1 MGDICH
7 LKNLPIRVYHNGG
20 ESVYVKEGSFVG
32 YTCLEHDHI
41 YEGFTG
47 EIAVGDYVQFRNIGS
62 YSNVFKPPFIL
73 PNCAMI
79 SLDKDGTDELIKRKE
94 NIDDIFNTYVF

>member
-7 LKNLPIRVYHNGG
+7 LKNLPITVYHNDN
-20 ESVYVKEGSFVG
+20 EKKIIKDATFVG

-41 YEGFTG
+41 YEGFSG
-47 EIAVGDYVQFRNIGS
+47 ELSVGDIIQFRNIGS

-79 SLDKDGTDELIKRKE
+79 ELKVDGSTELLKRKE
-94 NIDDIFNTYVF
+94 SLDDIFQTYAF